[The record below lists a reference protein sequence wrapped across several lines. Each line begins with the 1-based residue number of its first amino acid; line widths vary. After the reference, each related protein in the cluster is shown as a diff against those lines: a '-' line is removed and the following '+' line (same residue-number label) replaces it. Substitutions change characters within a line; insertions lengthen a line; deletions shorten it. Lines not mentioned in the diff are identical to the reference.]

1 MEYLQYITNVL
12 RPEIFFLMVFGV
24 VFGLIFG
31 AIPGLSA
38 PTAIALL
45 LPLTYQMPVITAVC
59 LLISVYIGGITGGL
73 VSAILLRIP
82 GTAASIATTFDGYPL
97 AKSGRPMHALG
108 LGICAS
114 MFGGMFSFVAL
125 VLISPA
131 LTDVALQFSEYEY
144 FALVFFA
151 LTLVSVLLQESPIR
165 GFVAMFLGLLVTTVG
180 ASPLDGFRRFTFGTT
195 ALDNGFQFMAVML
208 GAFALSEVFSN
219 VLKIREKFKQ
229 IDIDYKNKNDRIFPN
244 AKMFWKDNL
253 WNQIRSSIIGTFIG
267 IMPGLGGA
275 PAALMCYAQA
285 KKASKHPEEFG
296 KGSEEAV
303 LAVESGNNAVSG
315 GALIPM
321 LTLGIPGDPSA
332 ALIMAGLTLH
342 GVEVGPLLFEMNKEV
357 TGSIL
362 SSVLVSNILMF
373 VIMILAIRF
382 FVLVL
387 KVPNHYL
394 LPYILVFCVIGA
406 FSINNRMF
414 DVYAILFFTVVGF
427 VLEKNGYPLPPFILA
442 VLLGNLTET
451 NFRKTEINQGSFFEA
466 LFSPS
471 IGTFIVILAIVIPVV
486 SFLLSRRRAK
496 KQVGDAA
503 STTDARD

>member
-1 MEYLQYITNVL
+1 MEYLVYITNIL
-12 RPEIFFLMVFGV
+12 KPDILILMFVGV

-38 PTAIALL
+38 PTAIALI
-45 LPLTYQMPVITAVC
+45 LPLTYKMPVITAIS
-59 LLISVYIGGITGGL
+59 LLIAVYVGGITGGL

-82 GTAASIATTFDGYPL
+82 GTGAAIATTFDGYPM
-97 AKSGRPMHALG
+97 AKNGKPLQALG

-114 MFGGMFSFVAL
+114 IFGGLFSFVAL

-165 GFVAMFLGLLVTTVG
+165 GFIAMFLGLLITTIG
-180 ASPLDGFRRFTFGTT
+180 ASPLDGFRRYTFGVSQ
-195 ALDNGFQFMAVML
+195 LDNGFQFMSVMI

-219 VLKIREKFKQ
+219 VLKIKEKRKAL
-229 IDIDYKNKNDRIFPN
+229 DVNYKDRIFPS
-244 AKMFWKDNL
+244 AKLYWKDNL
-253 WNQIRSSIIGTFIG
+253 WNMIRSSCIGTFIG

-285 KKASKHPEEFG
+285 KKASKHPEKFG
-296 KGSEEAV
+296 TGVPEGILS
-303 LAVESGNNAVSG
+303 VESGNNAVSG

-332 ALIMAGLTLH
+332 ALIMAGMTLH
-342 GVEVGPLLFEMNKEV
+342 GIEVGPLLFEMNKEV

-362 SSVLVSNILMF
+362 SSVLVANIFMF
-373 VIMILAIRF
+373 VTMIVAIRF

-387 KVPNHYL
+387 KVPNQYL
-394 LPYILVFCVIGA
+394 LPFIMVFCSIGA

-414 DVYAILFFTVVGF
+414 DVYAILLFAIVGF
-427 VLEKNGYPLPPFILA
+427 TLEKNGYPLPPFILA
-442 VLLGNLTET
+442 VLLGTLTET
-451 NFRKTEINQGSFFEA
+451 NFRKTEMNRGSFMNA

-471 IGTFIVILAIVIPVV
+471 IGTVIVVLAIAIPLV
-486 SFLLSRRRAK
+486 SFLLSRRKAGK
-496 KQVGDAA
+496 EKDIPEPEFQDKGY
-503 STTDARD
+503 